1 MKLKN
6 SINLFFLIKF
16 YIIFFLTIIFSLKQ
30 RIVLQMKAIRYIIL
44 IFLLNATFVYCDKSD
59 EEMQQCLS
67 GIY

>member
-59 EEMQQCLS
+59 EEM
-67 GIY
+67 